1 MPLPQ
6 IPHDARYLAPS
17 PEEGA
22 EVAALVAALGL
33 GDNDVL
39 VTLFA
44 HGVRAETVPVIEWL
58 PAVDVCWVDGV
69 DAAERHALRVQF
81 AADDR
86 CTPAG
91 LALLDGWLADR
102 PPSRLFGAA
111 RRALASR
118 LARLDPDEKDQ
129 MLARVVARCEA
140 AGRAGGGG
148 FGVGALSSP
157 ERHRIADLRA
167 DLEAPV

>member
-1 MPLPQ
+1 MPVEQVLQ
-6 IPHDARYLAPS
+6 EARYLAPT
-17 PEEGA
+17 PTEGA
-22 EVAALVAALGL
+22 EVAGLVAALGL
-33 GDNDVL
+33 GDNEVL

-44 HGVRAETVPVIEWL
+44 HGVRAETVAVLEWL

-69 DAAERHALRVQF
+69 DAAERNALRVQF
-81 AADDR
+81 AVDER

-91 LALLDGWLADR
+91 LALLDGWLAER
-102 PPSRLFGAA
+102 PPFRLFAAA

-118 LARLDPDEKDQ
+118 LAHLDPDDRDE
-129 MLARVVARCEA
+129 MLARIVGRCEA

-157 ERHRIADLRA
+157 ERDRIARLREDL
-167 DLEAPV
+167 DPPQ